1 MKDARPGATSATV
14 AAMRL
19 ASLLPSVLLAG
30 CVASAAAADPF
41 PKDTL
46 TLATGERLVGE
57 LLDVRDGRYWMLL
70 DDGSMISVAFRNVV
84 RVEMAGGAPPE
95 PVAVDELPLP
105 SWDVEAPAEEEHR
118 AIGAGFDFGLTQGA
132 RVRFRI
138 GTPAISHVDVRGG
151 LQLLVGS
158 GAGFGFITGAEIA
171 LFGKSPVHLTFSVN
185 AGPSLVFGS
194 FYPFVGAGPGVQFD
208 PPGAMEVH
216 LGLVAGTTFSSF
228 AVVPDLS
235 LSWVW

>member
-1 MKDARPGATSATV
+1 MNGARPAPASATV

-19 ASLLPSVLLAG
+19 LSLLPSVLLAG
-30 CVASAAAADPF
+30 CVASASAADTF

-84 RVEMAGGAPPE
+84 RVDMGGAPE
-95 PVAVDELPLP
+95 PVEVGDLPLP
-105 SWDVEAPAEEEHR
+105 SWEVEAPAEAPPR
-118 AIGAGFDFGLTQGA
+118 AIGGGFDFGLTQGA
-132 RVRFRI
+132 RVRFRV
-138 GTPAISHVDVRGG
+138 GTPAISHVDIRGG
-151 LQLLVGS
+151 LQLVVGS
-158 GAGFGFITGAEIA
+158 GAGVGFITGAELA
-171 LFGKSPVHLTFSVN
+171 FFGKSPVHLTLSVN

-194 FYPFVGAGPGVQFD
+194 FYPFVGAGTGVQFD
-208 PPGAMEVH
+208 PPGAMEIH

-228 AVVPDLS
+228 MLTPDLS